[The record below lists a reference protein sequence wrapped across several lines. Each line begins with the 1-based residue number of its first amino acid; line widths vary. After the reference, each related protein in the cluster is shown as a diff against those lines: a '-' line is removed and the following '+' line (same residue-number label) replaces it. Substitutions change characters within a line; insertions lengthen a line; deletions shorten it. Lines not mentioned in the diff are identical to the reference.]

1 MRRNAGFTLIEL
13 MIVVIVIGILAAIAL
28 PAYQRFI
35 VKGKRGEAQSALQSI
50 ELLQEERRRTT
61 GAYADDVALGAA
73 LADLDK
79 VDYYEYSIT
88 AATATGFT
96 AVATA
101 VGQQAARETALMG
114 GTCVNMQLAVTLAG
128 VTRTPA
134 ECW

>member
-50 ELLQEERRRTT
+50 ELLQEDRRRTT
-61 GAYADDVALGAA
+61 GAYADDVALAAA

-79 VDYYEYSIT
+79 ADYYEYSIT
-88 AATATGFT
+88 AATATGYT

-101 VGQQAARETALMG
+101 VGQQATRETALMG